1 MMKKLQMSKEAF
13 DMAKGAFRKVF
24 KKHKSEA
31 SRTKKTKG
39 LIPTVPYDLKKA
51 DVKKRLRSIN
61 LTTAAEIKATPG
73 ARRKI
78 LLRIEK
84 DKRAKTKFRT
94 PVVYGKAYASDKKGK
109 TMQIQPLT
117 RNQRKLMLK
126 EMAVS
131 ADRGYKQVRKRKYGY
146 NSGGD
151 VKSIKTV
158 ASKLK
163 KGKYV
168 ESDGPMN
175 IYGRPIGKKPR
186 QDLRRSKYAFASP
199 KYSPAPK
206 KKNKGGDIKIVKTV
220 ASKLQKASKAHAGQS
235 KQLKRVISKY
245 V

>member
-1 MMKKLQMSKEAF
+1 MSKEAF

-39 LIPTVPYDLKKA
+39 LVPTVPYDLKKA
-51 DVKKRLRSIN
+51 DVKKRLRSIK

-78 LLRIEK
+78 FVGIEK
-84 DKRAKTKFRT
+84 AKIEKTKFKK
-94 PVVYGKAYASDKKGK
+94 PIIYGKAYASDKGR

-117 RNQRKLMLK
+117 RQQRKLMLK

-131 ADRGYKQVRKRKYGY
+131 ADKGYKQVRKRKYGY

-151 VKSIKTV
+151 VKAIKTV
-158 ASKLK
+158 A
-163 KGKYV
+163 G
-168 ESDGPMN
+168 
-175 IYGRPIGKKPR
+175 
-186 QDLRRSKYAFASP
+186 
-199 KYSPAPK
+199 
-206 KKNKGGDIKIVKTV
+206 
-220 ASKLQKASKAHAGQS
+220 KLQKASKAHAGQS
-235 KQLKRVISKY
+235 KVLRRIVSKY

>member
-31 SRTKKTKG
+31 KRTKKTKG
-39 LIPTVPYDLKKA
+39 LVPTVPYDLKKA

-78 LLRIEK
+78 ITRIERS
-84 DKRAKTKFRT
+84 KREKKKFGK
-94 PVVYGKAYASDKKGK
+94 PVIYGKAFASDKAGK

-117 RNQRKLMLK
+117 KQQRKLMLK

-131 ADRGYKQVRKRKYGY
+131 ADRGYKKVRMRKYGY

-151 VKSIKTV
+151 VKAIKTV
-158 ASKLK
+158 ATKL
-163 KGKYV
+163 
-168 ESDGPMN
+168 S
-175 IYGRPIGKKPR
+175 
-186 QDLRRSKYAFASP
+186 
-199 KYSPAPK
+199 
-206 KKNKGGDIKIVKTV
+206 
-220 ASKLQKASKAHAGQS
+220 KASKAHAGQS
-235 KQLKRVISKY
+235 KVLKRIIKKY